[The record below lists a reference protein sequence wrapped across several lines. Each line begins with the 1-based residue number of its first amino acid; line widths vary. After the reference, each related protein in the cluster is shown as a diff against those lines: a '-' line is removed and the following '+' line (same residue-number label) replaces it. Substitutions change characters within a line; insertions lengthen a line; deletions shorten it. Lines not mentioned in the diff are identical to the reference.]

1 MHVRNAFFDCFL
13 HTREICILSPIK
25 QKMPKFKKSKIIMK
39 FLMENLSPFV
49 QPKTFERVVA
59 EVQAAVS
66 ESVIED
72 EDDLLYG
79 EAAPSL
85 FAATLTS
92 EPVKEANASKQVTR
106 GWFLK

>member
-1 MHVRNAFFDCFL
+1 
-13 HTREICILSPIK
+13 
-25 QKMPKFKKSKIIMK
+25 MK
-39 FLMENLSPFV
+39 FLMENLSLFV

-59 EVQAAVS
+59 EIQAAVS

-92 EPVKEANASKQVTR
+92 EPVKEANASKQVTS
-106 GWFLK
+106 GWFLKEGHLQLTMGLHKL